1 MICIRMLLMETKSFK
16 PLLIKTD
23 MKLTLFISKKILSI
37 KYALVC
43 LRILKEVRLS
53 KLMINSTSTR
63 RLMTVV
69 KTTRQL
75 QERYSKKTF
84 RINLDI
90 LDFQLINLIWVWT
103 QSWVFPSPLEI
114 KVYNNLML
122 LKRNLMLMWLCSN
135 GQLEY

>member
-23 MKLTLFISKKILSI
+23 MRLTLFISKKILSI

-103 QSWVFPSPLEI
+103 LSWAFLSPLEI
-114 KVYNNLML
+114 KVCNNLML

>member
-84 RINLDI
+84 RINLGI
-90 LDFQLINLIWVWT
+90 LDFQLTNLIWVWT
-103 QSWVFPSPLEI
+103 LSWAFLSPLEI

>member
-90 LDFQLINLIWVWT
+90 LDFQLTNLIWVWT
-103 QSWVFPSPLEI
+103 LSWAFLSPLEI

>member
-84 RINLDI
+84 RINLGI

-103 QSWVFPSPLEI
+103 QSWAFLSPLEI